1 MLPRADITVTP
12 VARVDGATSLEGVA
26 DARQEAFQRSL
37 AGSLG
42 KSMQGEVLSRLT
54 DGSFLVKVAGTSA
67 RMLLPEG
74 AAVGNQVPLTLVS
87 LDPRPTFQISTQQ
100 AGQTSVAYA
109 EAGPVQLPGPPGAAE
124 RAAPLVYLD
133 GGKAATAD
141 LPHADP
147 ARAATPGSAAAAAD
161 AAAAGAS
168 ADTAAHG
175 GTPATSV
182 PARPMSYAASLLARA
197 PLTASEHL
205 PQLDANTAP
214 AVISDAARTIAGVL
228 SAAASNGKTPSAIVA
243 SAPLLPSPA
252 ASTQELAGALHQSLG
267 ESGVFY
273 ESHVAE
279 WSSGQRPL
287 AVLAREPQMQREAAA
302 TDPTAQRAAA
312 AIEGQA
318 RASAPANSAG
328 IDKDTAQFINFQL
341 NTHEQ
346 GRVAWEGQP
355 WPGQAMRWEVSKDA
369 PDQRQR
375 PGEAE
380 ADTPWRSGVR
390 LHFPLLGDIAATVV
404 IHGGQL
410 HIQVEAGS
418 NQTGALLREQA
429 PRLSD
434 AMEAAGLALSSLNI
448 RASGP

>member
-1 MLPRADITVTP
+1 MLPRSDITITP
-12 VARVDGATSLEGVA
+12 VARVEGATSLEGVA

-42 KSMQGEVLSRLT
+42 KSLQGEVLSRLT

-109 EAGPVQLPGPPGAAE
+109 EAGPAQLPGPPGAAE

-133 GGKAATAD
+133 GGKAATPD
-141 LPHADP
+141 LPHADL
-147 ARAATPGSAAAAAD
+147 ARPGTAGAAAAE
-161 AAAAGAS
+161 AGAS
-168 ADTAAHG
+168 ADTAAHA
-175 GTPATSV
+175 GTSTSNI
-182 PARPMSYAASLLARA
+182 PARPMSYAASLLAKA

-205 PQLDANTAP
+205 PQLDAKTAP
-214 AVISDAARTIAGVL
+214 AVISDAARTIASVL
-228 SAAASNGKTPSAIVA
+228 SSAANNGKTPTAIVA
-243 SAPLLPSPA
+243 PAPLLPSPA
-252 ASTQELAGALHQSLG
+252 GSTQELAGALHQSLG

-287 AVLAREPQMQREAAA
+287 AVLAREPQMQRETPT
-302 TDPTAQRAAA
+302 TDTTPQRAAA
-312 AIEGQA
+312 AVEGQA
-318 RASAPANSAG
+318 RAGAPANTAG

-375 PGEAE
+375 PGDAEAE
-380 ADTPWRSGVR
+380 TPWRSGVR